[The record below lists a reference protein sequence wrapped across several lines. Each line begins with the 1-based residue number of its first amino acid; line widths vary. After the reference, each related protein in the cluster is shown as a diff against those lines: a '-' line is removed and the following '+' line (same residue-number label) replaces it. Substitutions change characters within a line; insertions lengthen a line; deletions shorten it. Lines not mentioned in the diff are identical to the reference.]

1 MKIPVHI
8 VGGFLGVGKT
18 TALTALVAARAGSER
33 AAIVVNDFGE
43 AGIDAARIDGEPSG
57 LVQNIAGGCICCT
70 APEGL
75 VRVVTEL
82 LEVQKPDR
90 IYIEPSGLG
99 RPRDVVDMLARGGLA
114 QRVELRPV
122 VVVVDPARLDLAD
135 PLMHEQWEGG
145 DVLVVNRIDLASPEA
160 LANVRRAVA
169 EKWPPFQR
177 VIETTHG
184 VLPADLPDLA
194 RGGSAG
200 QRRDHDHHHGQG
212 DDHGH
217 DHDHGPACAVADSTS
232 GFLARSAV
240 LPGDSAYRWEA
251 LRRALDGPGIVRF
264 KGMFLSDLGWVR
276 VDVAGGVTDMRPT
289 PWRRDSRYDLVVRS
303 EDDAVAARVVERI
316 AAAVVPEERR
326 GDGVALVDADG
337 NRMDLDRRSFERLGA
352 LDVAARVPGRVGTAV
367 LLRDVLDLLAV
378 RPDQRVVLS
387 AADGLVADPVIRAEL
402 GDALLVYAL
411 DGADLPEKQGGPF
424 RVIVPPGASRCA
436 NVKSL
441 VRIRVL

>member
-90 IYIEPSGLG
+90 IYIEPSGLA
-99 RPRDVVDMLARGGLA
+99 RPRDVVDMLARGGIA
-114 QRVELRPV
+114 QRVELRPI
-122 VVVVDPARLDLAD
+122 VVVVDPERLDLAD

-145 DVLVVNRIDLASPEA
+145 DVLVVNRIDLASPGA
-160 LANVRRAVA
+160 LARVRTAIA
-169 EKWPPFQR
+169 GKWPPFQQ

-184 VLPADLPDLA
+184 VLPAGLPDLE
-194 RGGSAG
+194 RGGSVGPTAHADAH
-200 QRRDHDHHHGQG
+200 DHD
-212 DDHGH
+212 H
-217 DHDHGPACAVADSTS
+217 DHDHGPECAVPDSTA

-240 LPGDSAYRWEA
+240 LPGDRTYRWEA
-251 LRRALDGPGIVRF
+251 VRRALDVPGVVRF
-264 KGMFLSDLGWVR
+264 KGMFRSDLGWVR
-276 VDVAGGVTDMRPT
+276 VDLAGGTTDVRAT
-289 PWRRDSRYDLVVRS
+289 PWRRDSRYDLVVRAG
-303 EDDAVAARVVERI
+303 DDALADSIVGHI
-316 AAAVVPEERR
+316 AAAAVPEEAP

-352 LDVAARVPGRVGTAV
+352 VDVAARVPGRIGTAV
-367 LLRDVLDLLAV
+367 LLGDVLDLLAV
-378 RPDQRVVLS
+378 RADQRVVLS
-387 AADGLVADPVIRAEL
+387 AADGLVAEPVVRGDL

-411 DGADLPEKQGGPF
+411 DGAALPAKQGGPF
-424 RVIVPPGASRCA
+424 RVLVPAGTSRCA

>member
-1 MKIPVHI
+1 MKIPVHV

-43 AGIDAARIDGEPSG
+43 AGIDAARIEGEPSG

-90 IYIEPSGLG
+90 IYVEPSGLG

-114 QRVELRPV
+114 QRVELRPI

-145 DVLVVNRIDLASPEA
+145 DVLVVNRVDLATPGA
-160 LANVRRAVA
+160 LDLVRRSVA
-169 EKWPPFQR
+169 EKWPPFQQ
-177 VIETTHG
+177 VIETTFG

-194 RGGSAG
+194 RGAASG
-200 QRRDHDHHHGQG
+200 QHHPEAEAQHP
-212 DDHGH
+212 DH
-217 DHDHGPACAVADSTS
+217 DHDHDHVHGPGCAVPDSTS

-240 LPGDSAYRWEA
+240 LPGDRTYRWEA
-251 LRRALDGPGIVRF
+251 LRRALDRPEIVRF

-276 VDVAGGVTDMRPT
+276 VDVAGGVTDMRST
-289 PWRRDSRYDLVVRS
+289 PWRRDSRYDLVVRAG
-303 EDDAVAARVVERI
+303 EDALAANVVEQVA
-316 AAAVVPEERR
+316 AAAVPQEQR

-352 LDVAARVPGRVGTAV
+352 LDVAPRVPGRVGTAV
-367 LLRDVLDLLAV
+367 LLGDVLDLLAV

-387 AADGLVADPVIRAEL
+387 AADGLVADPVVRADL

-424 RVIVPPGASRCA
+424 RVLVPPGASRCA